1 MTLKSKNLLFTAVI
15 LLPVIVSASYLIIVS
30 TENQFVKDDIEKVSL
45 VTDIIKNGLITMMLQ
60 GEGKDFRHFLDILI
74 AEDISGV
81 HIVGNNGRLISSASS
96 LNMDRKLYS
105 DVLSRFEAF
114 QSAEI
119 ISTESNGKAI
129 YSAIV
134 PIFNERPCQRCH
146 GDKHSVRGILNV
158 EFLRT
163 KSVRKISENRSLTIV
178 VAVMT
183 FFILLI
189 ASDYINKK
197 LVTAPLKGLSE
208 SIRTSS
214 GDGGKLVNNGRDNE
228 IAGLGKSFGSLL
240 SEKERL
246 LSEKVQMSLELEML
260 DSYLDNLRK
269 AMDVHVG
276 NPLSKAIGD
285 LQVLA
290 EETDFADSRSEII
303 NNMVK
308 DLMAIKASLDKDIR
322 GEN

>member
-1 MTLKSKNLLFTAVI
+1 M
-15 LLPVIVSASYLIIVS
+15 PVIVSASYLIIVS
-30 TENQFVKDDIEKVSL
+30 TENRFVKDDIEKVSL
-45 VTDIIKNGLITMMLQ
+45 VSDIIKNGLITMMLQ
-60 GEGKDFRHFLDILI
+60 GEGKDFKHFLDILI

-81 HIVGNNGRLISSASS
+81 HIVSNNGRLISSASS

-105 DVLSRFEAF
+105 DIISRFEAF
-114 QSAEI
+114 QTAEI
-119 ISTESNGKAI
+119 ILTETNGKAI

-163 KSVRKISENRSLTIV
+163 KSVQKIRDNRSKTII
-178 VAVMT
+178 VAVIT
-183 FFILLI
+183 FLILLI
-189 ASDYINKK
+189 SSDYLNNKF
-197 LVTAPLKGLSE
+197 VTAPLKGLSD
-208 SIRTSS
+208 SIKAAS
-214 GDGGKLVNNGRDNE
+214 DAGGKFVNNGQDNE
-228 IAGLGKSFGSLL
+228 IAGLKKSFDSLL

-246 LSEKVQMSLELEML
+246 LSEQGQMSLELQR
-260 DSYLDNLRK
+260 LDNYLAGLRT
-269 AMDVHVG
+269 AMDVHVS

-290 EETDFADSRSEII
+290 EEADFADSISEII

-308 DLMAIKASLDKDIR
+308 DLVAIKESLDKDIR
-322 GEN
+322 GEI

>member
-45 VTDIIKNGLITMMLQ
+45 VSDIIKNGLITMMLQ
-60 GEGKDFRHFLDILI
+60 GEGKDFKHFLDILI

-81 HIVGNNGRLISSASS
+81 HIVSNNGRLISSASS

-105 DVLSRFEAF
+105 DIISRFEAF
-114 QSAEI
+114 QTAEI
-119 ISTESNGKAI
+119 ILTETNGKAI

-163 KSVRKISENRSLTIV
+163 KSVQKIRDNRSKTII
-178 VAVMT
+178 VAVIT
-183 FFILLI
+183 FLILLI
-189 ASDYINKK
+189 ASDYLNNK
-197 LVTAPLKGLSE
+197 LVTTPLEGLSD
-208 SIRTSS
+208 SIKTAS
-214 GDGGKLVNNGRDNE
+214 DAGGKFVNNGQDNE
-228 IAGLGKSFGSLL
+228 IAGLKKSFDSLL

-246 LSEKVQMSLELEML
+246 LSEQGQMSLELQRL
-260 DSYLDNLRK
+260 NNYLADLRT
-269 AMDVHVG
+269 AMDAHVS

-290 EETDFADSRSEII
+290 EEADFADSISEII

-308 DLMAIKASLDKDIR
+308 DLVAIKESLDKDIR
-322 GEN
+322 GEI